1 MYRNFIKPFFDKLVA
16 LIAFLI
22 ASPFFILIVLL
33 LAIFQNGKVFFTQDR
48 PGKNSAIFKL
58 IKFKTM
64 RDDTDEQGVLL
75 PDHERLTWIGK
86 FVRKTS
92 LDELPQLLNEL
103 MGQMSFVGPRP
114 LLIEYLPLYTE
125 EQAKR
130 HLVTPGISGWA
141 QVNGRNAISWE
152 EKFRLDVW
160 YVNNQSFILDI
171 KIIFLTVLKVFK
183 AEGINASGEA
193 TIKKFTGSP
202 NKNESL

>member
-1 MYRNFIKPFFDKLVA
+1 MYKNFIKPFFDRLFALLALV
-16 LIAFLI
+16 L

-33 LAIFQNGKVFFTQDR
+33 LALFQDGKVFFTQDR
-48 PGKNSAIFKL
+48 PGKNAEIFKL

-64 RDDTDEQGVLL
+64 RDDRDENGNLL
-75 PDHERLTWIGK
+75 PDHERLTMIGK

-92 LDELPQLLNEL
+92 LDELPQLINVM

-114 LLIEYLPLYTE
+114 LLIEYLPLYTK

-152 EKFRLDVW
+152 EKFSLDVW
-160 YVNNQSFILDI
+160 YVEHQSFMLDL

-183 AEGINASGEA
+183 AEGISASGEA

-202 NKNESL
+202 KNN